1 MKIKMQTRLPDGK
14 NMRVIFPLTHS
25 LALYRRVNQQRIK
38 IGIHTHIQIDRQ
50 KRIKIGITHIHTHI
64 QTDRQKRIKTT
75 PCCATPSG
83 AAGRGAEAGDM

>member
-25 LALYRRVNQQRIK
+25 LALYRRVDQQ
-38 IGIHTHIQIDRQ
+38 
-50 KRIKIGITHIHTHI
+50 RIKIGITHIHTHI